1 MGKYIKNL
9 FERDKDM
16 FHMLNKCGNAD
27 HDQMKQI
34 GLSERRIKDMQR
46 EKLIEKTYYSQ
57 SKQDEKNIKAYQL
70 TDKGKSLIER
80 EYGLANHNQ
89 SVSVRHNID
98 VANKYLN
105 LEKEERETVLNER
118 ELRDMFLEKLEEI
131 RDHDQERYDQLYEQ
145 LEQGQI
151 SMPDIAYTSVEG
163 VQMAFE
169 TVTDNY
175 GNAEIQ
181 AKEEAC
187 TVLELNLKINRI

>member
-1 MGKYIKNL
+1 MSKYIKNL

-16 FHMLNKCGNAD
+16 FQMLNKCGNAD
-27 HDQMKQI
+27 HNQMKQI
-34 GLSERRIKDMQR
+34 GLSERRIKDMCR
-46 EKLIEKTYYSQ
+46 EKLIEKTYFSETKQ
-57 SKQDEKNIKAYQL
+57 SEKNTKAYQL
-70 TDKGKSLIER
+70 TDKGKNLIER

-89 SVSVRHNID
+89 SQSVRHNID
-98 VANKYLN
+98 VANKYLS

-118 ELRDMFLEKLEEI
+118 ELRDLFLEKLEEI
-131 RDHDQERYDQLYEQ
+131 RDQDEQRYKELYEQ
-145 LEQGQI
+145 LEDNRI

-163 VQMAFE
+163 VTMAYE

-187 TVLELNLKINRI
+187 TVLELNLEINRI

>member
-27 HDQMKQI
+27 HQQMKQI

-46 EKLIEKTYYSQ
+46 EKLIEKTYYAEH
-57 SKQDEKNIKAYQL
+57 KQDEKNIKAYQL

-98 VANKYLN
+98 VANKYLQ
-105 LEKEERETVLNER
+105 LEKEERETVINER
-118 ELRDMFLEKLEEI
+118 ELRDLFLEKLEEI
-131 RDHDQERYDQLYEQ
+131 RDHDEQRYKELYEQ
-145 LEQGQI
+145 LEDNRI
-151 SMPDIAYTSVEG
+151 SMPDIAYTTTEG
-163 VQMAFE
+163 VTMAFE

-175 GNAEIQ
+175 GNTEIQ

-187 TVLELNLKINRI
+187 TVLELNLEINRI